1 MEEKKKEG
9 AQAPA
14 KLSYEDLEK
23 AAQQLSQQAEALY
36 RENMQLREAV
46 NNINRQNT
54 YAELNFKFKVLDN
67 PSLFSDEFVARTIE
81 SIEKTM
87 TPPKDV
93 DEPNTKEAKEE
104 DK

>member
-1 MEEKKKEG
+1 MEEKKNEG
-9 AQAPA
+9 VQTPA

-36 RENMQLREAV
+36 REDKQLREAV
-46 NNINRQNT
+46 NNINRQDA

-81 SIEKTM
+81 SIESTM

>member
-9 AQAPA
+9 AKAPA

-54 YAELNFKFKVLDN
+54 YAELNFKFKVLGN
-67 PSLFSDEFVARTIE
+67 PSLFSDEFVSMITE

-87 TPPKDV
+87 TPPKDT
-93 DEPNTKEAKEE
+93 EESKEE
-104 DK
+104 SKKEEK